1 MSQRLLVG
9 IDLSLKYNEVC
20 LLSDP
25 GHTLAQRRFR
35 HNWPGFQALVSWL
48 RTSYQAGGYAGVD
61 IAAEATGLMW
71 FHLFYHLA
79 HTPSWPMPTGIA
91 ICSTH
96 GVFRASSTP
105 WRSGISVTRK
115 MLR

>member
-1 MSQRLLVG
+1 MSQQLLVG

-35 HNWPGFQALVSWL
+35 HNWPGFQAPVSWL
-48 RTSYQAGGYAGVD
+48 HTSYQAGNYTGLD
-61 IAAEATGLMW
+61 IAAEATG
-71 FHLFYHLA
+71 
-79 HTPSWPMPTGIA
+79 GC
-91 ICSTH
+91 ICST
-96 GVFRASSTP
+96 RASSAP
-105 WRSGISVTRK
+105 SSVAWPSAISVTPK